1 MKKHVKLVASALV
14 LSLVFALCSC
24 DAGTKETTTETTE
37 EPTTTTTVETTTETT
52 EEPTTTTTLPPAEN
66 YDLAEIIKVM
76 ADCVGKDPESS
87 KKAFEEFFN
96 TKIDDIEPSK
106 AYDEHLMYYYEVRIE
121 VDGIPYYFLIFDMNN
136 DGKTIND
143 VSFSSDI
150 EGRDA
155 IKKAFE
161 DYCAKAESLYGKPI
175 EEYLN
180 EAANVVNYGISKK
193 VGLSISDY
201 FSDSDDGFSF
211 GVYSR

>member
-1 MKKHVKLVASALV
+1 M
-14 LSLVFALCSC
+14 F
-24 DAGTKETTTETTE
+24 
-37 EPTTTTTVETTTETT
+37 
-52 EEPTTTTTLPPAEN
+52 
-66 YDLAEIIKVM
+66 
-76 ADCVGKDPESS
+76 GKDPESS

-121 VDGIPYYFLIFDMNN
+121 VDGIPYYYLIFDMNN

-193 VGLSISDY
+193 VGLSIADY
-201 FSDSDDGFSF
+201 FSDLHAINPNLVLQKIVICEEGAKIPESYLGPKPT
-211 GVYSR
+211 YMT